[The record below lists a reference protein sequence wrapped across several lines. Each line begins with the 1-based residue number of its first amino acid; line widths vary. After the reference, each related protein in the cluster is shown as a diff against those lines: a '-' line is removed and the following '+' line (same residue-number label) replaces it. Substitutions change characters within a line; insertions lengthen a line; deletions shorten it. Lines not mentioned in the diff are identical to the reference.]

1 MEATD
6 YVDGVCPV
14 GVTVGMVGG
23 KWKIAILWELNKN
36 TKRFCQL
43 QRDLPGGISQA
54 VLTTQLRELEKA
66 GLVNRKVYREV
77 PPRVEYSLTRLGQS
91 FVPVITQ
98 MGEWGRDYLL
108 KKLPKE
114 SLRGHH
120 TGT

>member
-6 YVDGVCPV
+6 YIDGVCPV

-23 KWKIAILWELNKN
+23 KWKIAILWELSKK
-36 TKRFCQL
+36 TRRFCQL

-66 GLVNRKVYREV
+66 ELVNRKVFREV
-77 PPRVEYSLTRLGQS
+77 PPRVEYSLTGLGQS
-91 FVPVITQ
+91 FVPVITH

-108 KKLPKE
+108 KKVPPLPE
-114 SLRGHH
+114 RGIHEH
-120 TGT
+120 